1 MSNPPQNK
9 PPAKRRYGRPR
20 APGTPADR
28 TPPDAVPTMPPSG
41 PTNDDEWIVVGH
53 IVAPFGLQGE
63 VKLISQTD
71 FPERLADHKTLYL
84 GPQRL
89 PYRLLSAHPHGG
101 VILLRFATINDMTAA
116 ETLRGLVAA
125 IPAREAAPLAT
136 DQYYIHDL
144 IGLRAVHVNG
154 AELGTVAD
162 VLGGAA
168 QDLLVVRRV
177 AQPDVLVPFVAAL
190 VPAVDLAA
198 RTVTIDPPAGLFDDE
213 WTTG

>member
-9 PPAKRRYGRPR
+9 PPAQRRYGRPR
-20 APGTPADR
+20 APGTPAYG
-28 TPPDAVPTMPPSG
+28 PPLEAAPVAPLPDPTREDDWIAVG
-41 PTNDDEWIVVGH
+41 R

-71 FPERLADHKTLYL
+71 FPERLSEHTTLYL
-84 GPQRL
+84 GPQRQ
-89 PYRLLSAHPHGG
+89 PYRLLSARPHGG
-101 VILLRFATINDMTAA
+101 VILLRFADITDMTAA
-116 ETLRGLVAA
+116 EKLRGLVAA
-125 IPAREAAPLAT
+125 IPAHEAAPLAT

-144 IGLRAVHVNG
+144 LGLRAVHVNG

-162 VLGGAA
+162 VLSGAA
-168 QDLLVVRRV
+168 QDLLVVRRKG
-177 AQPDVLVPFVAAL
+177 QPDVLVPFVAAL
-190 VPAVDLAA
+190 VPSVDMAA